1 VAAALSA
8 AFFGVAAFLVDVF
21 LGVAFLD
28 AAFFGLTGA
37 LAFVLVTRPDLVLP
51 STFSSSTTASA

>member
-1 VAAALSA
+1 MAAAVSA
-8 AFFGVAAFLVDVF
+8 AFFGVAVFLVGVF

-28 AAFFGLTGA
+28 AAFLGLTGA